1 MSSNTSSNMSSKTGN
16 NTGNDMPRPANPGTA
31 APDAFSDSI
40 HSSLWQEEAEDG
52 DPFSA
57 ARCRLAGYDVYG
69 DLLARAGY
77 SDYLYLLF
85 RGERASPAQ
94 ARAFAVLAIALA
106 NPGPRDPSVH
116 AAMAT
121 GVSGTPAAAS
131 LIAALAPGAGSH
143 GGAREVLLAMQAW
156 QEAGCDLARR
166 TQALREPAAPTR
178 SGVWPQAE
186 HAPGFAAYG
195 VRCATP
201 VRQTLDLLASLMVNT
216 LTSPLP
222 ADGQL
227 AFLQRERG
235 ALEAAAGLPL
245 AMTGVAAAA
254 LLDLGF
260 DPASGEM
267 LTLMLR
273 LPGAAAH
280 ALEQQR
286 QGFRQFPFFALELQ
300 NDPRD
305 PRHAD
310 LKEAA

>member
-1 MSSNTSSNMSSKTGN
+1 MS
-16 NTGNDMPRPANPGTA
+16 DP
-31 APDAFSDSI
+31 FSDVI
-40 HSSLWQEEAEDG
+40 HSSLWQEIPEAD

-57 ARCRLAGYDVYG
+57 ATCRLAGYEVYG
-69 DLLARAGY
+69 ELLSKASY
-77 SDYLYLLF
+77 VEYLYLLF
-85 RGERASPAQ
+85 RGERPGTAH
-94 ARAFAVLAIALA
+94 ARALEVLAIALA

-156 QEAGCDLARR
+156 QAHGCDLPAW
-166 TQALREPAAPTR
+166 QGALAAPAAPTR
-178 SGVWPQAE
+178 SGVWPHPE
-186 HAPGFAAYG
+186 HSPGFAPHGAS
-195 VRCATP
+195 CATP
-201 VRQTLDLLASLMVNT
+201 VRQTLALLARL
-216 LTSPLP
+216 LP
-222 ADGQL
+222 DSRSAWLD
-227 AFLQRERG
+227 AQRP

-254 LLDLGF
+254 LLDLGL
-260 DPASGEM
+260 DPAAGEM

-286 QGFRQFPFFALELQ
+286 QGFRQFPFFSLDLQ
-300 NDPRD
+300 NDPGAPSR
-305 PRHAD
+305 
-310 LKEAA
+310 EAA

>member
-1 MSSNTSSNMSSKTGN
+1 MAAEKKPGAKLGASTGPS
-16 NTGNDMPRPANPGTA
+16 TGANAAASPAANPGA
-31 APDAFSDSI
+31 ATPDAFSDVI
-40 HSSLWQEEAEDG
+40 NSSLWQEEAEAD

-69 DLLARAGY
+69 ELLARAGY
-77 SDYLYLLF
+77 CDYLYLLF
-85 RGERASPAQ
+85 RGERAAPAQ
-94 ARAFAVLAIALA
+94 ARAFGVLAIALA

-121 GVSGTPAAAS
+121 GVSGTPSAAS

-143 GGAREVLLAMQAW
+143 GGAREVLLAMQAM
-156 QEAGCDLARR
+156 QECGCDAAGRLRQLARL
-166 TQALREPAAPTR
+166 AAPAAPTR
-178 SGVWPQAE
+178 SGIWPQPE

-195 VRCATP
+195 MRCAAP
-201 VRQTLDLLASLMVNT
+201 VRQTLDLLAGL
-216 LTSPLP
+216 LP
-222 ADGQL
+222 QGQL
-227 AFLQRERG
+227 GFLHSERA

-260 DPASGEM
+260 DPAAGEM

-286 QGFRQFPFFALELQ
+286 QGFRQFPFFSLDLQ
-300 NDPRD
+300 NDPRHD
-305 PRHAD
+305 M
-310 LKEAA
+310 KEAA